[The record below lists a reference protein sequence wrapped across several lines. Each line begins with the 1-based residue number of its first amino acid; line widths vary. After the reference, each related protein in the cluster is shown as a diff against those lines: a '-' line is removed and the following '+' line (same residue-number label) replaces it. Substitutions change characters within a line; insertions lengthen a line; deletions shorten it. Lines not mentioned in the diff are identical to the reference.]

1 MRQDSTSIAVF
12 GEALVDDFGASQ
24 VVGGA
29 PFNVA
34 RHLAAFGAAPLM
46 LTRIGA
52 DANGAAVR
60 AQAARFGMRE
70 DGIQEDA
77 VLPTGRV
84 LVEQE
89 GGTHRFTILPD
100 QAYDHIAAAPLLAS
114 LRACAPAMLYFG
126 TLAQRGPVS
135 LTALGSLLAASA
147 APRFLDLNLRNGQ
160 VGAERVLAS
169 MREADILKLNDE
181 ELLWVCAA
189 LGRAGASG
197 AGLSADEAAA
207 ACAELIAEFSLRGV
221 VLTLGARGAAWFG
234 ADGECLEAAP
244 AACPALVDTVGAGDA
259 FSAVFLLGRLRG
271 WELAPTLARANAF
284 AAAICGIRGAVP
296 ADPAWY
302 APWRAEWLC
311 HEESVS

>member
-70 DGIQEDA
+70 DGIQVDA
-77 VLPTGRV
+77 LRPTGRV

-89 GGTHRFTILPD
+89 GGTHRFTILPE
-100 QAYDHIAAAPLLAS
+100 QAYDHIDAGALLAS
-114 LRACAPAMLYFG
+114 LRACTPAMLYFG

-135 LTALGSLLAASA
+135 QAALGSLLAASA
-147 APRFLDLNLRNGQ
+147 APRFLDLNLRSGQ
-160 VGAERVLAS
+160 VSAERVLAS

-181 ELLWVCAA
+181 ELLWVLAA
-189 LGRAGASG
+189 LGRAGMNP
-197 AGLSADEAAA
+197 DEAAP
-207 ACAELIAEFSLRGV
+207 ACADLIAEFSLGGV

-234 ADGECLEAAP
+234 ADGERLEAAP

-271 WELAPTLARANAF
+271 WELAATLARANAF
-284 AAAICGIRGAVP
+284 AAAICAIRGAVP

-302 APWRAEWLC
+302 APWRAEWLRP
-311 HEESVS
+311 EENVA